1 MSKVPVLSK
10 SRPESTVYLS
20 TGKSMN
26 VVLIQLEPLSVDFRM
41 NESAQSLKTA
51 ITTVS
56 PLASIA

>member
-1 MSKVPVLSK
+1 
-10 SRPESTVYLS
+10 
-20 TGKSMN
+20 MN

-56 PLASIA
+56 PFASIA